1 MIFPRQGCPWGGSGA
16 SPNPLLDLFCDFQQK
31 QALHHGQTV
40 SGNLQEREMSEIHTF
55 YAPDLAA
62 HTAAGT
68 SGDQTAETCTHIVLE
83 GQECKHLVSVL
94 RLGPGAE
101 VRIMDGMGH
110 VARAR
115 VEQTDKK
122 KAILSL
128 MDVQAVPRPSS
139 LPVMALAF
147 SKAVR
152 RGFFLEKAVELGA
165 HEVWL
170 WQGDHSQGKLPADA
184 RDSWQAKMIAGC
196 KQSSNPWLPN
206 VRAFSKGL
214 AEVVDAARDFEQHIL
229 PWEMQHD
236 VPMVTVNELGQPGR
250 TIYIIGPEGGFS
262 QRELDLLSSSGYRAV
277 SFGQRILRCETAA
290 TLCLGL
296 HWWASQQKGRPDA
309 PHGQEQQ

>member
-1 MIFPRQGCPWGGSGA
+1 
-16 SPNPLLDLFCDFQQK
+16 
-31 QALHHGQTV
+31 
-40 SGNLQEREMSEIHTF
+40 MSEIHTF
-55 YAPDLAA
+55 FAPDLAA
-62 HTAAGT
+62 HAAAGT
-68 SGDQTAETCTHIVLE
+68 SRDPAAATCAHIVLE

-101 VRIMDGMGH
+101 VRLMDGMGH

-115 VEQTDKK
+115 VEQTDKR
-122 KAILSL
+122 KATLSL

-214 AEVVDAARDFEQHIL
+214 SEVVDAAAHFEQHIL

-296 HWWASQQKGRPDA
+296 HWWASQQEGRSDA
-309 PHGQEQQ
+309 PREQAQEPKQQ

>member
-1 MIFPRQGCPWGGSGA
+1 
-16 SPNPLLDLFCDFQQK
+16 
-31 QALHHGQTV
+31 
-40 SGNLQEREMSEIHTF
+40 
-55 YAPDLAA
+55 
-62 HTAAGT
+62 
-68 SGDQTAETCTHIVLE
+68 
-83 GQECKHLVSVL
+83 
-94 RLGPGAE
+94 
-101 VRIMDGMGH
+101 
-110 VARAR
+110 
-115 VEQTDKK
+115 
-122 KAILSL
+122 
-128 MDVQAVPRPSS
+128 
-139 LPVMALAF
+139 MALAF

-214 AEVVDAARDFEQHIL
+214 SEVVDAAAHFEQHIL